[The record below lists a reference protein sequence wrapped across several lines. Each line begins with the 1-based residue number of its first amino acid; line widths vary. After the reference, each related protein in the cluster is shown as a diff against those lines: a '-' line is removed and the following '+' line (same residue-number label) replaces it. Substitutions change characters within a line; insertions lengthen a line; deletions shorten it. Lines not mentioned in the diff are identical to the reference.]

1 MLCFILHAR
10 LRVHLASGIP
20 CALFYRAYEKFLH
33 TSGASRGEIAEACLV
48 IASESEAISLRQRH
62 FWIASSQ
69 ALLAMTVSRLA
80 GNGPCYRFIKLSA

>member
-48 IASESEAISLRQRH
+48 IASESEAIQNLCANAISGLLRRKR
-62 FWIASSQ
+62 SSQ
-69 ALLAMTVSRLA
+69 
-80 GNGPCYRFIKLSA
+80 